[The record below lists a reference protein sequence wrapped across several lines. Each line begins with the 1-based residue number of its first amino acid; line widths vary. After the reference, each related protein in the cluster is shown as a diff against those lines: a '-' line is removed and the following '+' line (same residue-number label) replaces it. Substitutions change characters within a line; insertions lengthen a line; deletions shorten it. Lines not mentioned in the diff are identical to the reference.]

1 MEWLF
6 TRQVCRQ
13 WRTASKASRPHTLGC
28 GGWHHP
34 AYDEAGDSYDADTYS
49 TYSPRQMC
57 AHCTRAWHIG
67 PPERALQGQMAWYD
81 NTYEPR
87 HCLLSGLRHASP
99 LINHDNICHAH
110 IVITSLLR
118 TSQSLVSL
126 RIVPPTMW
134 DTGNARLSRP
144 LFDIVPSSL
153 RHLCFHGMLK
163 RDWLDFPKNVFLHS
177 LDTNQSTAD
186 TLQICGQLQSIHVH
200 QTMSTDMVHALAAA
214 APGLVSVGIRVYDT
228 ATFMALAACA
238 HLEKLYLSTSES
250 DLQVE

>member
-1 MEWLF
+1 MRHGMAVHQTGVPAVEDRLKGVTPSHSGLW
-6 TRQVCRQ
+6 
-13 WRTASKASRPHTLGC
+13 
-28 GGWHHP
+28 GWHHP

-49 TYSPRQMC
+49 TYSPRQIC

-134 DTGNARLSRP
+134 DTGNAHLSRP

-163 RDWLDFPKNVFLHS
+163 RDWLDFPKKVFLHS
-177 LDTNQSTAD
+177 LDTNQITAD

-200 QTMSTDMVHALAAA
+200 RPCQQIWSTPSLQQLQGWSASASGSRHCHIHGLSCLCS
-214 APGLVSVGIRVYDT
+214 PGEAVPEY
-228 ATFMALAACA
+228 
-238 HLEKLYLSTSES
+238 
-250 DLQVE
+250 Q